1 MSSPSHSKQL
11 LVKIRLA
18 EPRLLVVSDQFWRH
32 PQIKGI
38 FPEFLFMMH
47 SVIRSSVSLINAA
60 AVSAESRAE
69 TEPVCRKIAA
79 YYRSHALEEMHH
91 DEWLLEDMTS
101 IGMERVEVL
110 RRLPSPA
117 VASLVGAQYYWALHV
132 HPVSLLGYL
141 AVLEGNP
148 PSAKQLSG
156 YRTKKGI
163 PAKGLRTMVKHARLD
178 PHHRDEIFAQIDELP
193 LTEYLSELM
202 AHSALHTIEQI
213 SQALQEILDA
223 NPNGRVINRK
233 AAAAG

>member
-1 MSSPSHSKQL
+1 MSSPSHSKHL

-60 AVSAESRAE
+60 AESAESRAE
-69 TEPVCRKIAA
+69 TDPVCRKIAA

-193 LTEYLSELM
+193 LTGNLSELM
-202 AHSALHTIEQI
+202 AHSAFHTIEQI
-213 SQALQEILDA
+213 SRALQEILDA
-223 NPNGRVINRK
+223 NPNRRVINRK